1 MNKFLSSFTNSV
13 SKEEVLQIIEDTSVT
28 YNEDKS
34 VSINDSKNTT
44 IYTLPTTAGVPG
56 NSVVVGP
63 DGNSLI
69 FANSGGGGVQNPM
82 TSNLNCNNFFVTS
95 CAGVVA
101 PLNATMFIA
110 AANIDFERSNLIDIN
125 QIQGITVN
133 NRTTLRVMG
142 DLLINDN
149 IDMLAH
155 PMFNI
160 LDLRSVDA
168 LKLDLMPSTQGLP
181 NQVLSRNPAFDPN
194 NANTHKLTWQTLSSG
209 GVNNPMT
216 SNLNGGNFTITNLS
230 SLTSSEINVS
240 SINLASG
247 TIIQTAPLAINT
259 QLKVNNINT
268 LTNPTIVMPSV
279 DFSGVIKTNT
289 INAYSGT
296 TIGLTSPTI
305 NITGSTAI
313 NLTGPTI
320 TTGNATFQS
329 NVRTNTID
337 TYSGGNIS
345 CLQNLTLAD
354 GKQLKSSIMFSNS
367 LRANTADLII
377 AGLLPDNKTQSNI
390 LISSPIITLNNQFS
404 TLNPGATVNI
414 EGTVNF
420 INAGKINNVSG
431 LTCYTSSP
439 SPVNLNLDIIPS
451 TEGTAGQVLT
461 RNPAFNPANPL
472 THKLVWTTPATGV
485 TNPLS
490 DNLNCANY
498 DIENARKITVGEIDG
513 PFSNILI
520 FKRLLCYDGI
530 NTDNKSIYNVG
541 SIINQSAGSNLLI
554 SSPSINLQGTTI
566 QLTGSLNSIYGIT
579 EHFNTV
585 KMVNNDIV
593 DVKDLQFNT
602 GFIIPSSMGPGTK
615 DQILT
620 TDGKNA
626 KWEYGY
632 KIPYKIWDGANI
644 LPITTTPQ
652 DLSASITNK
661 FRGTNTFPAGYFAM
675 GDTLKI
681 KFNGYVDFSGS
692 GNNIISIFL
701 NGVQHVTFTC
711 QSATS
716 GGAGISAYSADITL
730 VAQIAS
736 NLTFSWS
743 TCVYNQ
749 NRTGQN
755 PVPPQCMVGSQVSA
769 GSPLNVANT
778 ISVRFSQSVNGGNLI
793 KVLSM
798 VYEIY

>member
-56 NSVVVGP
+56 NNVVVGP

-110 AANIDFERSNLIDIN
+110 AANIDFERSNLTDIN

-181 NQVLSRNPAFDPN
+181 NQVLSRSPTFDPN
-194 NANTHKLTWQTLSSG
+194 NTNTHKLTWQSLSAG

-230 SLTSSEINVS
+230 SLTSSAINVS

-289 INAYSGT
+289 INAYSG
-296 TIGLTSPTI
+296 S
-305 NITGSTAI
+305 
-313 NLTGPTI
+313 
-320 TTGNATFQS
+320 
-329 NVRTNTID
+329 
-337 TYSGGNIS
+337 NIS

-354 GKQLKSSIMFSNS
+354 GKQLKSPLMFSDG
-367 LRANTADLII
+367 LRSNTTDLII

-420 INAGKINNVSG
+420 INAGKINNISG

-439 SPVNLNLDIIPS
+439 TPVNLNLDIIPS

-472 THKLVWTTPATGV
+472 THKLVWTTPSTGNV

-602 GFIIPSSMGPGTK
+602 GFLIP
-615 DQILT
+615 
-620 TDGKNA
+620 
-626 KWEYGY
+626 
-632 KIPYKIWDGANI
+632 
-644 LPITTTPQ
+644 
-652 DLSASITNK
+652 
-661 FRGTNTFPAGYFAM
+661 
-675 GDTLKI
+675 
-681 KFNGYVDFSGS
+681 
-692 GNNIISIFL
+692 
-701 NGVQHVTFTC
+701 
-711 QSATS
+711 
-716 GGAGISAYSADITL
+716 
-730 VAQIAS
+730 
-736 NLTFSWS
+736 
-743 TCVYNQ
+743 
-749 NRTGQN
+749 
-755 PVPPQCMVGSQVSA
+755 
-769 GSPLNVANT
+769 
-778 ISVRFSQSVNGGNLI
+778 
-793 KVLSM
+793 
-798 VYEIY
+798 

>member
-56 NSVVVGP
+56 NNVVVGP

-101 PLNATMFIA
+101 PLNATMFLS

-194 NANTHKLTWQTLSSG
+194 NANTHKLTWQSLSAG

-230 SLTSSEINVS
+230 SLTSSAINVS

-289 INAYSGT
+289 INAYSG
-296 TIGLTSPTI
+296 S
-305 NITGSTAI
+305 
-313 NLTGPTI
+313 
-320 TTGNATFQS
+320 
-329 NVRTNTID
+329 
-337 TYSGGNIS
+337 NIS

-354 GKQLKSSIMFSNS
+354 GKQLKSPLMFSDG
-367 LRANTADLII
+367 LRSNTTDLII

-472 THKLVWTTPATGV
+472 THKLVWTTLSTGNV

-566 QLTGSLNSIYGIT
+566 QLNGSLNSIYGIT

-602 GFIIPSSMGPGTK
+602 GFLIPSSMGSGIK

-652 DLSASITNK
+652 DLSASIPNK
-661 FRGTNTFPAGYFAM
+661 FRGSNTFLAGYFQT

-681 KFNGYVDFSGS
+681 KFTGYVDFGGT

-711 QSATS
+711 QSAS
-716 GGAGISAYSADITL
+716 SSSGISAYSADITL

-749 NRTGQN
+749 NKTGQN
-755 PVPPQCMVGSQVSA
+755 AVPPQCMVGSQVSS
-769 GSPLNVANT
+769 GSPLNVSNT
-778 ISVRFSQSVNGGNLI
+778 ISVRFSQSVNGSNLI

-798 VYEIY
+798 VY

>member
-56 NSVVVGP
+56 NNVVVGP

-194 NANTHKLTWQTLSSG
+194 NANTHKLTWQSLSAG

-230 SLTSSEINVS
+230 SLTSSAINVS

-289 INAYSGT
+289 INAYSG
-296 TIGLTSPTI
+296 S
-305 NITGSTAI
+305 
-313 NLTGPTI
+313 
-320 TTGNATFQS
+320 
-329 NVRTNTID
+329 
-337 TYSGGNIS
+337 NIS

-354 GKQLKSSIMFSNS
+354 GKQLKSPLMFSDG
-367 LRANTADLII
+367 LRSNTTDLII

-472 THKLVWTTPATGV
+472 THKLVWTTPSTGNV

-602 GFIIPSSMGPGTK
+602 GFLIPSSMGSGIK

-652 DLSASITNK
+652 DLSASIPNK
-661 FRGTNTFPAGYFAM
+661 FRGSNTFSAGYFQM
-675 GDTLKI
+675 GDTLNI
-681 KFNGYVDFSGS
+681 KFNGYVDFSGT

-711 QSATS
+711 QSAS
-716 GGAGISAYSADITL
+716 SSSGISAYSADITL

-749 NRTGQN
+749 NKTGQN
-755 PVPPQCMVGSQVSA
+755 AVPPQCMVGSQVSA

-778 ISVRFSQSVNGGNLI
+778 ISVRFSQSVNGSNLI

>member
-56 NSVVVGP
+56 NNVVVGP

-110 AANIDFERSNLIDIN
+110 AANIDFERSNLTDIN

-181 NQVLSRNPAFDPN
+181 NQVLSRSPTFDPN
-194 NANTHKLTWQTLSSG
+194 NTNTHKLTWQSLSAG

-230 SLTSSEINVS
+230 SLTSSAINVS

-289 INAYSGT
+289 INAYSG
-296 TIGLTSPTI
+296 S
-305 NITGSTAI
+305 
-313 NLTGPTI
+313 
-320 TTGNATFQS
+320 
-329 NVRTNTID
+329 
-337 TYSGGNIS
+337 NIS

-354 GKQLKSSIMFSNS
+354 GKQLKSPLMFSDG
-367 LRANTADLII
+367 LRSNTTDLII

-390 LISSPIITLNNQFS
+390 HISSPIITLNNQFS

-420 INAGKINNVSG
+420 INAGKINNISG

-439 SPVNLNLDIIPS
+439 TPVNLNLDIIPS

-472 THKLVWTTPATGV
+472 THKLVWTTPATGNV

-520 FKRLLCYDGI
+520 FKRLLCYEGI

-566 QLTGSLNSIYGIT
+566 QLNGSLNSIYGIT

-602 GFIIPSSMGPGTK
+602 GFLIPSSMGSGIK

-652 DLSASITNK
+652 DLSASIPNK
-661 FRGTNTFPAGYFAM
+661 FRGSNTFLAGYFQT

-681 KFNGYVDFSGS
+681 KFTGYVDFGGT

-711 QSATS
+711 QSASS
-716 GGAGISAYSADITL
+716 GTGISACSADITL

-743 TCVYNQ
+743 TCIYVQ
-749 NRTGQN
+749 NETGQN
-755 PVPPQCMVGSQVSA
+755 AVPPQCMVGSQVSA

-778 ISVRFSQSVNGGNLI
+778 ISVRFSQSVNGSNLI

-798 VYEIY
+798 IYEIY

>member
-56 NSVVVGP
+56 NNVVVGP

-101 PLNATMFIA
+101 PLNATMFLS

-181 NQVLSRNPAFDPN
+181 NQVLSRSPTFDPN
-194 NANTHKLTWQTLSSG
+194 NTNTHKLTWQSLSAG

-230 SLTSSEINVS
+230 SLTSSAINVS

-289 INAYSGT
+289 INAYSG
-296 TIGLTSPTI
+296 S
-305 NITGSTAI
+305 
-313 NLTGPTI
+313 
-320 TTGNATFQS
+320 
-329 NVRTNTID
+329 
-337 TYSGGNIS
+337 NIS

-354 GKQLKSSIMFSNS
+354 GKQLKSPLMFSDG
-367 LRANTADLII
+367 LRSNTTDLII

-472 THKLVWTTPATGV
+472 THKLVWTTLSTGNV
-485 TNPLS
+485 TKPLS

-602 GFIIPSSMGPGTK
+602 GFLIPSSMGSGIK

-626 KWEYGY
+626 KWEYGS

-644 LPITTTPQ
+644 LPVTTTPQ
-652 DLSASITNK
+652 DLSASIPNK
-661 FRGTNTFPAGYFAM
+661 FRGSNTFSAGYFQM

-681 KFNGYVDFSGS
+681 KFTGYVDFGGT

-711 QSATS
+711 QSASS
-716 GGAGISAYSADITL
+716 GTGISACSADITL

-743 TCVYNQ
+743 TCIYVQ
-749 NRTGQN
+749 NETGQN
-755 PVPPQCMVGSQVSA
+755 AVPPQCMVGSQVSA
-769 GSPLNVANT
+769 GSPLNVSNT
-778 ISVRFSQSVNGGNLI
+778 ISVRFSQSVNGSNLI

-798 VYEIY
+798 IYEIY

>member
-56 NSVVVGP
+56 NNVVVGP
-63 DGNSLI
+63 DGNTLI

-101 PLNATMFIA
+101 PLNTTMFIA
-110 AANIDFERSNLIDIN
+110 AANIDFERSNLTDIN

-194 NANTHKLTWQTLSSG
+194 NANTHKLTWQTLSAG

-230 SLTSSEINVS
+230 SLTSSAINVS

-289 INAYSGT
+289 INAYSG
-296 TIGLTSPTI
+296 S
-305 NITGSTAI
+305 
-313 NLTGPTI
+313 
-320 TTGNATFQS
+320 
-329 NVRTNTID
+329 
-337 TYSGGNIS
+337 NIS

-354 GKQLKSSIMFSNS
+354 GKQLKSPLMFSDG
-367 LRANTADLII
+367 LRSNTTDLII

-420 INAGKINNVSG
+420 INAGKINNISG

-439 SPVNLNLDIIPS
+439 TPVNLNLDIIPS

-472 THKLVWTTPATGV
+472 THKLVWTTPSTGNV

-566 QLTGSLNSIYGIT
+566 QLNGSLNSIYGIT

-602 GFIIPSSMGPGTK
+602 GFLIPSSMGSGIK

-652 DLSASITNK
+652 DLSASIPNK
-661 FRGTNTFPAGYFAM
+661 FRGSNTFSAGYFQM
-675 GDTLKI
+675 GDTLNI
-681 KFNGYVDFSGS
+681 KFNGYVDFSGT

-711 QSATS
+711 QSAS
-716 GGAGISAYSADITL
+716 SSSGISAYSADITL

-749 NRTGQN
+749 NKTGQN
-755 PVPPQCMVGSQVSA
+755 AVPPQCMVGSQVSS
-769 GSPLNVANT
+769 GSPLNVSNT
-778 ISVRFSQSVNGGNLI
+778 ISVRFSQSVNGSNLI

-798 VYEIY
+798 IYEIY

>member
-56 NSVVVGP
+56 NNVVVGP
-63 DGNSLI
+63 DGNTLI

-101 PLNATMFIA
+101 PLNTTMFIA

-216 SNLNGGNFTITNLS
+216 SNLNGGNFTLTNLS
-230 SLTSSEINVS
+230 SLTSSAINVS

-289 INAYSGT
+289 INAYSG
-296 TIGLTSPTI
+296 S
-305 NITGSTAI
+305 
-313 NLTGPTI
+313 
-320 TTGNATFQS
+320 
-329 NVRTNTID
+329 
-337 TYSGGNIS
+337 NIS

-354 GKQLKSSIMFSNS
+354 GKQLKSPLMFSDG
-367 LRANTADLII
+367 LRSNTTDLII

-431 LTCYTSSP
+431 LTCYTSLP
-439 SPVNLNLDIIPS
+439 TPVNLNLDIIPS

-472 THKLVWTTPATGV
+472 THKLVWTTPSTGNV

-566 QLTGSLNSIYGIT
+566 QLNGSLNSIYGIT

-602 GFIIPSSMGPGTK
+602 GFIIPSSMGSGIK

-626 KWEYGY
+626 KWEYGI

-652 DLSASITNK
+652 DLSASIPNK
-661 FRGTNTFPAGYFAM
+661 FRGSNTFSAGYFQM
-675 GDTLKI
+675 GDTLNI
-681 KFNGYVDFSGS
+681 KFNGYVDFSGT

-711 QSATS
+711 PSASS
-716 GGAGISAYSADITL
+716 GGAGISAYTADITL

-749 NRTGQN
+749 NKTGQN
-755 PVPPQCMVGSQVSA
+755 AVPPQCMVGSQVSS
-769 GSPLNVANT
+769 GSPLNVSNT
-778 ISVRFSQSVNGGNLI
+778 ISVRFSQSVNGSNLI

-798 VYEIY
+798 IYEIY

>member
-56 NSVVVGP
+56 NNVVVGP

-194 NANTHKLTWQTLSSG
+194 NANTHKLTWQSLSAG

-230 SLTSSEINVS
+230 SLTSSAINVS

-289 INAYSGT
+289 INAYSG
-296 TIGLTSPTI
+296 S
-305 NITGSTAI
+305 
-313 NLTGPTI
+313 
-320 TTGNATFQS
+320 
-329 NVRTNTID
+329 
-337 TYSGGNIS
+337 NIS

-354 GKQLKSSIMFSNS
+354 GKQLKSPLMFSDG
-367 LRANTADLII
+367 LRSNTTDLII

-472 THKLVWTTPATGV
+472 THKLVWTTLSTGNV

-520 FKRLLCYDGI
+520 FKRLLCYEGI

-602 GFIIPSSMGPGTK
+602 GFLIPSSMGSGIK

-652 DLSASITNK
+652 DLSASIPNK
-661 FRGTNTFPAGYFAM
+661 FRGSNTFSAGYFQM
-675 GDTLKI
+675 GDTLNI
-681 KFNGYVDFSGS
+681 KFNGYVDFSGT

-711 QSATS
+711 QSAS
-716 GGAGISAYSADITL
+716 SSSGISAYSADITL

-749 NRTGQN
+749 NKTGQN
-755 PVPPQCMVGSQVSA
+755 AVPPQCMVGSQVSA

-778 ISVRFSQSVNGGNLI
+778 ISVRFSQSVNGSNLI

>member
-56 NSVVVGP
+56 NNVVVGP

-101 PLNATMFIA
+101 PLNTTMFIA
-110 AANIDFERSNLIDIN
+110 AANIDFERSNLTDIN

-194 NANTHKLTWQTLSSG
+194 NANTHKLTWQSLSAG

-230 SLTSSEINVS
+230 SLTSSAINVS

-289 INAYSGT
+289 INAYSG
-296 TIGLTSPTI
+296 S
-305 NITGSTAI
+305 
-313 NLTGPTI
+313 
-320 TTGNATFQS
+320 
-329 NVRTNTID
+329 
-337 TYSGGNIS
+337 NIS

-354 GKQLKSSIMFSNS
+354 GKQLKSPLMFSDG
-367 LRANTADLII
+367 LRSNTTDLII

-420 INAGKINNVSG
+420 INAGKINNISG

-439 SPVNLNLDIIPS
+439 TPVNLNLDIIPS

-472 THKLVWTTPATGV
+472 THKLVWTTLSTGNV

-566 QLTGSLNSIYGIT
+566 QLNGSLNSIYGIT

-602 GFIIPSSMGPGTK
+602 GFIIPSSMGSGIK

-626 KWEYGY
+626 KWEYGI

-652 DLSASITNK
+652 DLSASIPNK
-661 FRGTNTFPAGYFAM
+661 FRGSNTFSAGYFQM
-675 GDTLKI
+675 GDTLNI
-681 KFNGYVDFSGS
+681 KFNGYVDFSGT

-711 QSATS
+711 QSAS
-716 GGAGISAYSADITL
+716 SSSGISAYSADITL

-749 NRTGQN
+749 NKTGQN
-755 PVPPQCMVGSQVSA
+755 AVPPQCMVGSQVSS
-769 GSPLNVANT
+769 GSPLNVSNT
-778 ISVRFSQSVNGGNLI
+778 ISVRFSQSVNGSNLI

-798 VYEIY
+798 IYEIY